1 VARVAALPLIVGG
14 VALQRTAGSFAA
26 TVSGQSK
33 TPFLNIPFAT
43 PTIGSLPARRS
54 GGSYGR
60 PSPRLSKSRR
70 ESGSV
75 DRQCEA
81 QHNFDLGQCSQD
93 AARYGTTSQDR
104 RTIYKICEGTPAE
117 RHAECRAGGGINFI
131 RTPLYSG
138 KHFRGG

>member
-1 VARVAALPLIVGG
+1 VKFDPNQPRAPLGTNNGGQWTGSGHGSGGASRAKAASPPPPPARAPVRLPRPLGPVVRAAALPVIAGG

-26 TVSGQSK
+26 RVSGQSK
-33 TPFLNIPFAT
+33 TPLLNIPFAT

-60 PSPRLSKSRR
+60 PSPPLSKSRR

-81 QHNFDLGQCSQD
+81 HPIS
-93 AARYGTTSQDR
+93 T
-104 RTIYKICEGTPAE
+104 
-117 RHAECRAGGGINFI
+117 
-131 RTPLYSG
+131 
-138 KHFRGG
+138 